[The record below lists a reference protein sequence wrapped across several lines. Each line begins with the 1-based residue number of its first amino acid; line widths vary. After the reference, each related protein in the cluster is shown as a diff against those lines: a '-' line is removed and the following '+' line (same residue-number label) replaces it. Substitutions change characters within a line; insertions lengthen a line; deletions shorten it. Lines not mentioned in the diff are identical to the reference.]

1 MQAVFIK
8 LLLFDE
14 ATDDDVAGAISDVK
28 AGDLVY
34 DAFEVQV

>member
-1 MQAVFIK
+1 MKAVFIK

-14 ATDDDVAGAISDVK
+14 ATDEDVAGAISDVK

-34 DAFEVQV
+34 DAFEVQI

>member
-1 MQAVFIK
+1 MKAVFIK
-8 LLLFDE
+8 ILLFDE
-14 ATDDDVAGAISDVK
+14 ATDDDVEGAISDIK

>member
-1 MQAVFIK
+1 MKHILIK
-8 LLLFDE
+8 ILLFDE
-14 ATDDDVAGAISDVK
+14 ATDDDVEGAISDVK